1 MALQNTARAKQQ
13 SRNTLIIVIVLVLLV
28 LGGAAFFLLGG
39 KAKPEQPQRAAPPP
53 GTIAVPVLSRDIKIG
68 GRIARNKLS
77 LTFMKPE
84 EIPSDALLSPKQFVG
99 RFAARELTAGDYIK
113 EADIT
118 AQGAHS
124 GFSGV
129 ARLGKRVIAIPDS
142 IFLDAAAIRV
152 GDRLDLLSIGSPTGA
167 TNAAPAKRE
176 KTAIEK
182 ARGGCGPG
190 QSCRPPPQ
198 ATGNNNRANVN
209 STTATLI
216 AENVEVLAIGNGLAI
231 LQMEPQDAHVA
242 SLAIASGATIRSVFR
257 PFNDDTRLTQAP
269 DVKVTTRL
277 PRPSLD
283 PDTITV
289 FNGTERDTERA
300 VSNLYRND
308 SENSN
313 RFSTSPDNEENS
325 VEPLIQNI
333 N

>member
-13 SRNTLIIVIVLVLLV
+13 SRNTLITVIVLVLLV
-28 LGGAAFFLLGG
+28 LGAAAFFLLGG
-39 KAKPEQPQRAAPPP
+39 KSKSEQPQRAAPPP

-142 IFLDAAAIRV
+142 IFIDATAIRV

-167 TNAAPAKRE
+167 TAGAPARRQR
-176 KTAIEK
+176 TAIER

-190 QSCRPPPQ
+190 QSCRPPRQPT
-198 ATGNNNRANVN
+198 ATNRASVN

-216 AENVEVLAIGNGLAI
+216 AENVEVLAIGNDLVI

-289 FNGTERDTERA
+289 FNGGERATERA
-300 VSNLYRND
+300 VSTLYRYD
-308 SENSN
+308 SENSA
-313 RFSTSPDNEENS
+313 RFSPIRDNEDNS